1 MEVVFVWMKFASL
14 MENCEKLG
22 VLDGWSSRGPTAVL
36 YRRIVSML
44 ALNRQGSHTAALLS
58 MEGTQYLGRTYWKE
72 GRSAYLWIIFMQSCM
87 NLQIA
92 LTYNRITGMRQRD
105 VLEQQPGLLHSV
117 AMDVSTVK
125 DSLLMT
131 ASSTRMVRLN
141 RDDKEPLPFL
151 GRNLSTRETV
161 CSNSNHPS
169 SSPVRC
175 ARDGLECSPVDPRLV
190 RKL

>member
-1 MEVVFVWMKFASL
+1 M
-14 MENCEKLG
+14 
-22 VLDGWSSRGPTAVL
+22 LDGWSSRGPTAVL
-36 YRRIVSML
+36 YRRIVSMI
-44 ALNRQGSHTAALLS
+44 ASDRQGNHTAALLS

-151 GRNLSTRETV
+151 GRNLSTREAV
-161 CSNSNHPS
+161 CSNSNHTS